1 MIVGNFWCQIQ
12 LRLVIRETALL
23 TSPVPK
29 HSHRMQR
36 TTYPAIQQFFNA
48 SNPATP
54 FFIASFVGLLFIL
67 LPTMLRRRNKFPVNG
82 RVTPTPEPVTDKQLV
97 VITGG
102 SQGLGEAMGVEFA
115 KKGADIVLV
124 SRSAE
129 KLKIALQKVE
139 VRAVIFTLD
148 QCRLPVYPQSR
159 NSDFTLRI

>member
-1 MIVGNFWCQIQ
+1 MIVGNFWRQFQ
-12 LRLVIRETALL
+12 RATRETALL
-23 TSPVPK
+23 SSPVQK

-82 RVTPTPEPVTDKQLV
+82 RVSSTPEPVTDEQLV
-97 VITGG
+97 LITGG
-102 SQGLGEAMGVEFA
+102 SQGLGEAMGIELA

-139 VRAVIFTLD
+139 VRPVVFTPD
-148 QCRLPVYPQSR
+148 QYRLPGYPQSR